1 MLIHVCVSR
10 CTPALAPA
18 AAELAISAVAL
29 GGVPAVA
36 VPGRTV
42 RRSRSTALS
51 DDCGPGAVAGA
62 CHLQQPGVSSAKEA
76 VVLRDECHL
85 QQRGSRGASAQAER
99 GGDPG
104 PFPRS
109 VQRTAC
115 VQCEAEHSRPCDAVT
130 FSCAHHELAHLLT
143 CAELN
148 EIKENGGKLFEAD
161 MDLLKLEDVGAVTF
175 PDVDAWP
182 VVASGGVEP
191 LSPVNLSER
200 LAGKV
205 SLVTVSPPPHQAEL
219 YLQPAGLRTIFFKC
233 FPCSR
238 VLVRRATPPRP
249 LYVACSPRQTRI
261 LIVAARDRCVYETLP
276 GPWSAH
282 GCRHS
287 QTQSHPTTDC
297 RSGNCRVSFSPSLS
311 LFLARA
317 LPLAR
322 SYARS
327 LSHRSDAQSNA
338 HAHTR
343 SLFSLFFSYAQHTH
357 PFRLCNCRLLRADS
371 TS

>member
-1 MLIHVCVSR
+1 MS
-10 CTPALAPA
+10 ALVAF
-18 AAELAISAVAL
+18 AL
-29 GGVPAVA
+29 GHVPAVA
-36 VPGRTV
+36 MPGRTV
-42 RRSRSTALS
+42 RRSRSMALS
-51 DDCGPGAVAGA
+51 DNFSPGTAAGA
-62 CHLQQPGVSSAKEA
+62 CHLQQPGFSSAKEA
-76 VVLRDECHL
+76 VVLRDECNL
-85 QQRGSRGASAQAER
+85 QQRGSRGTSAQAER

-205 SLVTVSPPPHQAEL
+205 SLVTVSPPPTKQS
-219 YLQPAGLRTIFFKC
+219 FMF
-233 FPCSR
+233 
-238 VLVRRATPPRP
+238 
-249 LYVACSPRQTRI
+249 SPQ
-261 LIVAARDRCVYETLP
+261 
-276 GPWSAH
+276 
-282 GCRHS
+282 
-287 QTQSHPTTDC
+287 DC
-297 RSGNCRVSFSPSLS
+297 EQSFSHASRALESLS
-311 LFLARA
+311 AR
-317 LPLAR
+317 P
-322 SYARS
+322 
-327 LSHRSDAQSNA
+327 
-338 HAHTR
+338 
-343 SLFSLFFSYAQHTH
+343 
-357 PFRLCNCRLLRADS
+357 LLRAL
-371 TS
+371 